1 MFRKRFKKAGAL
13 ALAVCVTLGSI
24 QLPAL
29 TAKANDENLALSAT
43 ATASSTETSD
53 YPASIRRCSLH
64 GTACRP

>member
-29 TAKANDENLALSAT
+29 TAKASDENLAWEPLAFL
-43 ATASSTETSD
+43 AS
-53 YPASIRRCSLH
+53 
-64 GTACRP
+64 GTCW

>member
-29 TAKANDENLALSAT
+29 TAKASDENLALSAP
-43 ATASSTETSD
+43 ATASST
-53 YPASIRRCSLH
+53 
-64 GTACRP
+64 